1 MNTPLL
7 NSLLSGKIKNDRD
20 NMLWFDAIKT
30 AIKGFEAANQ
40 YEHGNTA
47 VSETNGAKAVL
58 EGVLQMAGR
67 GNFAC
72 AECGA
77 YWDCDINECPEKAS
91 HCD

>member
-7 NSLLSGKIKNDRD
+7 NSLLNGKFRECSD
-20 NMLWFDAIKT
+20 NMLWFDAIRQ
-30 AIKGFEAANQ
+30 AVAGFEDANR

-47 VSETNGAKAVL
+47 VSETTGARTIL

-67 GNFAC
+67 GNFRC

-77 YWDCDINECPEKAS
+77 YWNCDDNKCEIDNCVNG
-91 HCD
+91 